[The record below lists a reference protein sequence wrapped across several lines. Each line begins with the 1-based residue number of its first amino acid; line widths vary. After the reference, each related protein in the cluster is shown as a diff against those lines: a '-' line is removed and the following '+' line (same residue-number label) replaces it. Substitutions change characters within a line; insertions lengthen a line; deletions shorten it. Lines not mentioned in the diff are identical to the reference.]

1 MPNILDRIFKQRS
14 PVSADHPAQPVGQPS
29 TTVNRLSSVI
39 ETDSTFYTG
48 NSTAAELFR
57 DRLDYDRVQILSE
70 ALRAWRTNPI
80 ARWVVQLTQVFT
92 LGTGLEWECGH
103 KRSSKFLRSFW
114 EHPLNQMEIQLPKW
128 IDEQTRSGDLFLL
141 FSVDQAGMSYVRA
154 VPSERIKEIQTKE
167 NDYQQE
173 TYFIQDDLNA
183 TPWSAYDPAANQE
196 TFMLHFPINQP
207 VGCQFGESD
216 LSPLLPWL
224 GRLST
229 IVSDRVTLNHVRSMI
244 SFVMQGKFMDAASK
258 LKRQREIEL
267 HPPKQGSVLVTDE
280 SEEWSILSAKLD
292 SHDASADILAVKKMI
307 AVGVGVPLHY
317 LAEPESSTRTTAEAA
332 GTPTFKRFDDRQRQF
347 KRVIRQVLTVA
358 HSVRRRVDKSLP
370 TDPEITVTAGDITE
384 RDNSLLSLAAA
395 RVEPA
400 LGDLYDRELID
411 EPEYLRIFYRMIGE
425 LLEESKIPKTG
436 IRKDLNKPGQ
446 YSDIADRPSPAEE
459 PEAPLEDKP

>member
-1 MPNILDRIFKQRS
+1 MPTLLERLLAFTTRS
-14 PVSADHPAQPVGQPS
+14 RDTVS
-29 TTVNRLSSVI
+29 RLSI
-39 ETDSTFYTG
+39 TETDSTFYTG
-48 NSTAAELFR
+48 ASTAADLFR
-57 DRLDYDRVQILSE
+57 DRLDYDRSAILAE

-80 ARWVVQLTQVFT
+80 ARWIVQLTNVFV
-92 LGTGLEWECGH
+92 LGAGMEWNCTNR
-103 KRSSKFLRSFW
+103 RSNKFLTEFW
-114 EHPLNQMEIQLPKW
+114 EHPLNQLALHLPKW
-128 IDEQTRSGDLFLL
+128 LDEQTRSGDLFLL

-154 VPSERIKEIQTKE
+154 VPSERIKEIQTRE

-173 TYFIQDDLNA
+173 TFFIQDDLNA
-183 TPWSAYDPAANQE
+183 TPWPAYDPGEAQT

-216 LSPLLPWL
+216 LSPLLPWI

-244 SFVMQGKFMDAASK
+244 SFVLQGKFMDSASK
-258 LKRQREIEL
+258 QKRQREIEL

-280 SEEWSILSAKLD
+280 SEVWSVLAAKLD
-292 SHDASADILAVKKMI
+292 SSDAASDILAVKKMI

-347 KRVIRQVLTVA
+347 KHTVLTILQVA
-358 HSVRRRVDKSLP
+358 LNVRRRTDKSLP
-370 TDPEITVTAGDITE
+370 ANPQITINAGDITE

-400 LGDLYDRELID
+400 LGDLYDRKLID

-425 LLEESKIPKTG
+425 LLDEDKIPKSG
-436 IRKDLNKPGQ
+436 LRKDINKPNSTGQ
-446 YSDIADRPSPAEE
+446 IADQPTPEDQE
-459 PEAPLEDKP
+459 PQEDTPE